1 MATPINAKRRVGVHT
16 SIAGGVHLSIER
28 AKQLGCST
36 IQIFSHNPR
45 QWQVGPT
52 SERSILEFKR
62 LRALFDITPVFIHS
76 SYLIN
81 LAATNIEIY
90 QKSLQLLAHEM
101 DLADLLGADF
111 VILHTGSASNDS
123 AANARKRAVGALNRV
138 VDRGKWKAR
147 LLVENTA
154 GEKGDISSSICD
166 LAEIID
172 RVNGDLIG
180 GACVDTCHAFAAGYN
195 LASEAGLMD
204 FIRELDKYIG
214 TEAVRL
220 IHLND
225 SKKVFNSRVDRH
237 EHIGAGYIGK
247 KGLNDVVNNPAFQAV
262 PLILETPK
270 KSEEDDPRNLAVV
283 RSFLRQSPA

>member
-1 MATPINAKRRVGVHT
+1 MQKKRVGVHT

-36 IQIFSHNPR
+36 LQIFSHNPR
-45 QWQVGPT
+45 QWHVGPT

-90 QKSLQLLAHEM
+90 QKSLQLLVHEM

-111 VILHTGSASNDS
+111 VILHTGSASSDNAS
-123 AANARKRAVGALNRV
+123 NARKRALCALNSIA
-138 VDRGKWKAR
+138 DRGKWKAR

-166 LAEIID
+166 LAEIMD
-172 RVNGDLIG
+172 GVNGDLIG
-180 GACVDTCHAFAAGYN
+180 GACIDTCHAFAAGYN
-195 LASEAGLMD
+195 LASEDGLID
-204 FIRELDKYIG
+204 FTRELDRYIG
-214 TEAVRL
+214 TKAVRL

-225 SKKVFNSRVDRH
+225 SKKIFNSRVDRH
-237 EHIGAGYIGK
+237 EHIGEGHIGK
-247 KGLNDVVNNPAFQAV
+247 TGLSNFVNNPSFREV

-270 KSEEDDPRNLAVV
+270 KSEEDDPRNLVVV
-283 RSFLRQSPA
+283 RSFLE